1 VICPPQVFS
10 VVAWLNLCYISDSV
24 AGQWNG
30 CVRSI
35 LRILQ
40 LPTEIRLPKLG
51 KTMQQAI
58 IVGCSVQPGDQ
69 VQKGDNLFEIET
81 DKAAM
86 EIESP
91 ATGCVKHI
99 FAEIGQ
105 TLRVGQPVMLLTAPA
120 EIIPPGLVES
130 LKEQSQPVAAEQS
143 SMTPPGGTPETVVK
157 PGDIKFGKTIALTR
171 KQIITAQ
178 KMLDSKRH
186 IPCFYLTATADMT
199 DVAALRRQLNNSAGV
214 KVSYNDFIIRAVAT
228 ALGKFPTMTGQLV
241 GDTIVLADSIHIA
254 LAIDLP
260 DGVVAPVIKNAAK
273 KSVTEIAGVS
283 SVLIEKARSNKL
295 APNDLDGACITISNL
310 GAFGADRFIPIVVP
324 GQCSILGIGT
334 IGDSVLPDET
344 GHQGHEE
351 AKIVVRKLMTM
362 TLSVDHRI
370 ANGSY
375 AARFLDFARKQLED
389 PSNFA

>member
-1 VICPPQVFS
+1 
-10 VVAWLNLCYISDSV
+10 
-24 AGQWNG
+24 
-30 CVRSI
+30 
-35 LRILQ
+35 
-40 LPTEIRLPKLG
+40 
-51 KTMQQAI
+51 MQQAI

-86 EIESP
+86 NIGSP
-91 ATGCVKHI
+91 AACCVKHI

-105 TLRVGQPVMLLTAPA
+105 TLRVGQPVMLLTSPA
-120 EIIPPGLVES
+120 ESIPPGLVAS
-130 LKEQSQPVAAEQS
+130 LKKQARPAAAEQAVMGPS
-143 SMTPPGGTPETVVK
+143 GGTPETAVEACDAK
-157 PGDIKFGKTIALTR
+157 LGKTVALTR

-178 KMLDSKRH
+178 KMLESKRR
-186 IPCFYLTATADMT
+186 IPCFYLTATADVT
-199 DVAALRRQLNNSAGV
+199 DIAALRLQLNNGAGI

-228 ALGKFPTMTGQLV
+228 ALGKFPTMTGQLA

-273 KSVTEIAGVS
+273 KSVTDIASAS
-283 SVLIEKARSNKL
+283 SVLIEKTRSNKL
-295 APNDLDGACITISNL
+295 VPSDLDGACITISNL
-310 GAFGADRFIPIVVP
+310 GAFGVNRFIPIVVP
-324 GQCSILGIGT
+324 GQCSILGIGM
-334 IGDSVLPDET
+334 IADSVLPDET
-344 GHQGHEE
+344 GHQEHGETK
-351 AKIVVRKLMTM
+351 AVVRKLMTM

-389 PSNFA
+389 ASNFA